1 MSSLSASETVETVDT
16 AESAES
22 AETTSAPAEQPAAKL
37 VDKQLEPRLAIKVED
52 LHLYYRTKAEA
63 NPTLKAALIR
73 KAKRQKVEQKV
84 IKAVNGVSFEVPHG
98 TVLGVIGHNGAGK
111 STLLRALS
119 GILPPTQG
127 RVEVRGRVSTLLALG
142 VGFNQN
148 LTGRENIVLG
158 GLAQGWSKDQIREKE
173 NAIIDFADLDT
184 LSEGAIDRAMKT
196 YSSGMYARVA
206 FAVGVHMDPDILLVD
221 EALSAGDARFKEKAT
236 EKMLE
241 LCENARTIVLVSHGL
256 ETVRHM
262 SNHCIWMD
270 HGNLVQSGDPDEV
283 IDAYIER
290 QRKDREEADAKK
302 AAAEAKEAREDQAL
316 AAKAEKT
323 KEALQKAIG
332 EDV

>member
-1 MSSLSASETVETVDT
+1 VSSLSVSEQAPIAKAEMTVEKQP
-16 AESAES
+16 ES
-22 AETTSAPAEQPAAKL
+22 KI
-37 VDKQLEPRLAIKVED
+37 AIRVQD

-63 NPTLKAALIR
+63 NPTLKTALIR
-73 KAKRQKVEQKV
+73 KVKREKVEQKV
-84 IKAVNGVSFEVPHG
+84 IKAVNGVTFDVPHG
-98 TVLGVIGHNGAGK
+98 TVLGVVGHNGAGK

-127 RVEVRGRVSTLLALG
+127 RVEVHGRVSTLLALG

-158 GLAQGWSKDQIREKE
+158 GLAQGWNKDQIKDKE
-173 NAIIDFADLDT
+173 EAIVDFADLDT
-184 LSEGAIDRAMKT
+184 LSEGAIDRPMKT

-221 EALSAGDARFKEKAT
+221 EALSAGDARFKERAT

-256 ETVRHM
+256 ETVRQM
-262 SNHCIWMD
+262 ANHCLWMD
-270 HGNLVQSGDPDEV
+270 HGSIVQSGEPNSV
-283 IDAYIER
+283 IDAYIEKQR
-290 QRKDREEADAKK
+290 QDKDAADRARAAKE
-302 AAAEAKEAREDQAL
+302 AAEAKEDADL
-316 AAKAEKT
+316 AMKAERAKALH
-323 KEALQKAIG
+323 AAIA

>member
-1 MSSLSASETVETVDT
+1 VKTVAKSVE
-16 AESAES
+16 
-22 AETTSAPAEQPAAKL
+22 PAK
-37 VDKQLEPRLAIKVED
+37 LAIKVD
-52 LHLYYRTKAEA
+52 NLHLYYRTKAEA

-73 KAKRQKVEQKV
+73 KVKRQKVEPKI
-84 IKAVNGVSFEVPHG
+84 IKAVNDVSFEVPHG
-98 TVLGVIGHNGAGK
+98 TVLGVVGHNGAGK

-148 LTGRENIVLG
+148 LTGRENIILG
-158 GLAQGWSKDQIREKE
+158 GLAQGWSKDQIKEKE
-173 NAIIDFADLDT
+173 HLIEEFADLDT

-256 ETVRHM
+256 ETVRQM
-262 SNHCIWMD
+262 ANHCLWMD
-270 HGNLVQSGDPDEV
+270 HGSLRQSGDPDEV
-283 IDAYIER
+283 IDAYLEQQR
-290 QRKDREEADAKK
+290 QDREEADRKK
-302 AAAEAKEAREDQAL
+302 AQKEAAEVATDLAEAEKARQ
-316 AAKAEKT
+316 AKAR
-323 KEALQKAIG
+323 LSAIS
-332 EDV
+332 EDI

>member
-1 MSSLSASETVETVDT
+1 MSSLSASETVETVET
-16 AESAES
+16 AESVQ
-22 AETTSAPAEQPAAKL
+22 TPAPAAIAEKP
-37 VDKQLEPRLAIKVED
+37 LESPPAIKVED

-73 KAKRQKVEQKV
+73 KVKRQKVEQKV
-84 IKAVNGVSFEVPHG
+84 IKAVQGVSFEVPHG

-173 NAIIDFADLDT
+173 NSIIDFADLDT
-184 LSEGAIDRAMKT
+184 LSEGAIDRPMKT

-221 EALSAGDARFKEKAT
+221 EALSAGDARFKERAT

-283 IDAYIER
+283 IDNYIEK
-290 QRKDREEADAKK
+290 QHKDREEADRKK
-302 AAAEAKEAREDQAL
+302 AAAEAKEAREDEAL

-323 KEALQKAIG
+323 KEALQKVIG

>member
-1 MSSLSASETVETVDT
+1 VSSLSASETVETVENAAA
-16 AESAES
+16 AEAPAAEAPSAEASS
-22 AETTSAPAEQPAAKL
+22 AKIIEKQQET
-37 VDKQLEPRLAIKVED
+37 RLAIKVEN

-173 NAIIDFADLDT
+173 DAIIDFADLDT

-262 SNHCIWMD
+262 SNHCIWLD

-283 IDAYIER
+283 IDAYIEQ
-290 QRKDREEADAKK
+290 QRKDREAADAKK

-316 AAKAEKT
+316 AARAEKT

>member
-1 MSSLSASETVETVDT
+1 MSSLSASETVESVETT
-16 AESAES
+16 AS
-22 AETTSAPAEQPAAKL
+22 AETTPAPEQAKL
-37 VDKQLEPRLAIKVED
+37 VDKQQETRLAIKVED

-270 HGNLVQSGDPDEV
+270 HGNLKQAGDPDEV
-283 IDAYIER
+283 IDAYIES
-290 QRKDREEADAKK
+290 QRKEREEADRKK
-302 AAAEAKEAREDQAL
+302 AAAEAKEAAEDQAL

-323 KEALQKAIG
+323 KEALHKAIG

>member
-1 MSSLSASETVETVDT
+1 VSSLSASETVETVET
-16 AESAES
+16 A
-22 AETTSAPAEQPAAKL
+22 TAPAAGPAPSADKRQTI
-37 VDKQLEPRLAIKVED
+37 DKQQETRLAIKVED

-84 IKAVNGVSFEVPHG
+84 IKAVDGVSFEVPHG

-184 LSEGAIDRAMKT
+184 LSEGAIDRPMKT

-270 HGNLVQSGDPDEV
+270 HGRLVQSGDPDEV

-290 QRKDREEADAKK
+290 QRKDREEADRKK
-302 AAAEAKEAREDQAL
+302 AAAEAKEAQEDQAL

-323 KEALQKAIG
+323 KEALHKAIG

>member
-1 MSSLSASETVETVDT
+1 VSSLSASETVETVET
-16 AESAES
+16 A
-22 AETTSAPAEQPAAKL
+22 TAPAADPSQPAEKKQII
-37 VDKQLEPRLAIKVED
+37 DKQQESRLAIKVED

-270 HGNLVQSGDPDEV
+270 HGNLVRSGDPDEV
-283 IDAYIER
+283 IDAYIKS
-290 QRKDREEADAKK
+290 QRKEREEADRKR
-302 AAAEAKEAREDQAL
+302 AAAEAKEAQEDQAL

>member
-1 MSSLSASETVETVDT
+1 VSSLSASETVETVDT
-16 AESAES
+16 AES
-22 AETTSAPAEQPAAKL
+22 TPAPAEQPAAKIAE
-37 VDKQLEPRLAIKVED
+37 KPLETRLAIKVED

-173 NAIIDFADLDT
+173 SAIIDFADLDT

-270 HGNLVQSGDPDEV
+270 HGNLVGAGDPDEV
-283 IDAYIER
+283 IDAYIEK
-290 QRKDREEADAKK
+290 QRKDREEADRKK
-302 AAAEAKEAREDQAL
+302 AAAEAKEVQEDQAL
-316 AAKAEKT
+316 AAKAERT
-323 KEALQKAIG
+323 KEALHKAIG

>member
-1 MSSLSASETVETVDT
+1 VNAPVKSVEKAV
-16 AESAES
+16 E
-22 AETTSAPAEQPAAKL
+22 PAK
-37 VDKQLEPRLAIKVED
+37 VAIKVD
-52 LHLYYRTKAEA
+52 NLHLYYRTKTEA

-73 KAKRQKVEQKV
+73 KVKRQKVEQKV
-84 IKAVNGVSFEVPHG
+84 IKAVNDVSFAVPHG
-98 TVLGVIGHNGAGK
+98 TVLGVVGHNGAGK

-127 RVEVRGRVSTLLALG
+127 RVEVHGRVSTLLALG

-148 LTGRENIVLG
+148 LTGRENIILG

-173 NAIIDFADLDT
+173 HLIEEFADLDS
-184 LSEGAIDRAMKT
+184 LSEGAIDRPMKT

-221 EALSAGDARFKEKAT
+221 EALSAGDARFKERAT

-256 ETVRHM
+256 ETVRQM
-262 SNHCIWMD
+262 ANHCLWMD
-270 HGNLVQSGDPDEV
+270 HGTLKQAGDPDEV
-283 IDAYIER
+283 IDAYIEQQAR
-290 QRKDREEADAKK
+290 DRDEADRKK
-302 AAAEAKEAREDQAL
+302 AQKEAAEKAADEAEAERTRAL
-316 AAKAEKT
+316 KAR
-323 KEALQKAIG
+323 AMAIG

>member
-1 MSSLSASETVETVDT
+1 M
-16 AESAES
+16 
-22 AETTSAPAEQPAAKL
+22 
-37 VDKQLEPRLAIKVED
+37 
-52 LHLYYRTKAEA
+52 
-63 NPTLKAALIR
+63 
-73 KAKRQKVEQKV
+73 
-84 IKAVNGVSFEVPHG
+84 SFEVPHG

-270 HGNLVQSGDPDEV
+270 HGNLVGSGDPDEV
-283 IDAYIER
+283 IDAYIEQ
-290 QRKDREEADAKK
+290 QRKDREAPTQEGGRRGQGGPGGPG
-302 AAAEAKEAREDQAL
+302 ARGQ
-316 AAKAEKT
+316 
-323 KEALQKAIG
+323 G
-332 EDV
+332 